1 MSGGRK
7 ISFKILGEKDN
18 PGRDVVDAAWTGT
31 KMVVFAAVAGL
42 ALGLGLGAYSSV
54 SSG

>member
-1 MSGGRK
+1 MSRRK
-7 ISFKILGEKDN
+7 INFKPWGDDDN
-18 PGRDVVDAAWTGT
+18 PGKDVAKAAWMGT
-31 KMVVFAAVAGL
+31 KAVVCVALVGL